1 MNPQFRLF
9 PLALIV
15 VGLFLLATKQGL
27 IDPALLRG
35 WWPLILVAV
44 GVAGL
49 LRPPRIRHCEARQD
63 KRGDAHT

>member
-15 VGLFLLATKQGL
+15 VGLFLLAGKQGL
-27 IDPALLRG
+27 IDPTLLRG